1 VFINFYYQL
10 KSEGVP
16 VSLNEWM
23 TLMEALAKGL
33 SFSSLTGFY
42 YLARSILVKSEAHF
56 DRYDMAFSQYFTG
69 IETQEDVIKQ
79 ALHWL
84 EKSLPPRE
92 MSPELRS
99 PFAQL
104 DLDELRRLLEDRL
117 KTQHEEH
124 HGGSHW
130 IGTGG
135 TSPLGHSGEHP
146 SGLRI
151 GGESHNLSAVQV
163 AAKRQY
169 REFRDDHITGVR
181 QFEVALRKL
190 RQFSTKEDG
199 PKDILDL
206 DGTINATCKNAG
218 QLRLV
223 WERPRR
229 NMIKVVVLMDSG
241 GSMNR
246 YMQICSRLFEAA
258 NRASHFKD
266 LKFYYF
272 HNCIYDDLFAN
283 PHLYDR
289 VPTNEVM
296 YLLNSEYRLV
306 IVGDASM
313 ASSELTMAGGA
324 IDWDVS
330 NKLPGIL
337 WLKRLAKPS
346 PYAVWLNPIPSAY
359 WDRSLGSHTISMVQQ
374 VFPMYHLSP
383 EGFEQ
388 AVKKLKS
395 KSS

>member
-1 VFINFYYQL
+1 LFINFFYQL

-23 TLMEALAKGL
+23 TLMEALSKDL

-42 YLARSILVKSEAHF
+42 YLARAVLVKSEAHF
-56 DRYDMAFSQYFTG
+56 DRYDLAFTRYFTG
-69 IETQEDVIKQ
+69 LETKEDIIEQ
-79 ALHWL
+79 ALDWL
-84 EKSLPPRE
+84 AHSLPPLEVLPE
-92 MSPELRS
+92 MRS
-99 PFAQL
+99 PFAQW
-104 DLDELRRLLEDRL
+104 DLDELRLQLEDRI

-135 TSPLGHSGEHP
+135 TSPLGHSGYHP
-146 SGLRI
+146 AGLRI
-151 GGESHNLSAVQV
+151 GGESLNQSAVQV
-163 AAKRQY
+163 AAKRHY
-169 REFRDDHITGVR
+169 REFRDDNITGVR

-190 RQFSTKEDG
+190 RQFSTKNDA
-199 PKDILDL
+199 PKDELDL

-218 QLRLV
+218 RLELV
-223 WERPRR
+223 WERPRH
-229 NMIKVVVLMDSG
+229 NMIKVIVLMDTG

-246 YMQICSRLFEAA
+246 YMQICSRLFTAA

-272 HNCIYDDLFAN
+272 HNCIYDDLFKS
-283 PHLYDR
+283 PYLQDR
-289 VPTNEVM
+289 IPTEEV
-296 YLLNSEYRLV
+296 LHSLNSEYRLV

-313 ASSELTMAGGA
+313 AASELTMVGGA
-324 IDWDVS
+324 IDWEVS
-330 NKLPGIL
+330 NKQTGLF
-337 WLKRLAKPS
+337 WLKRLAKHF
-346 PYAVWLNPIPSAY
+346 PYTVWLNPVPVAY
-359 WDRSLGSHTISMVQQ
+359 WERSLGSHSISMIQD
-374 VFPMYHLSP
+374 VFPMFHLSP